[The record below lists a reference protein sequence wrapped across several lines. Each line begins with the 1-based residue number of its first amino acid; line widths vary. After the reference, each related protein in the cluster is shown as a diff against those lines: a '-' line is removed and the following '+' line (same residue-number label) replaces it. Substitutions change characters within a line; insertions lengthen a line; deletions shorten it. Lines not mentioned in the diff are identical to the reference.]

1 MDLRFTPEEV
11 AFRDEMRTFFRA
23 NIPETTR
30 NRLGAG
36 RHVGRDA
43 WVESQ
48 QILNKAGLAVPHWPV
63 QHGGR
68 GWSPIQLYIYN
79 EEMLKENVPAPLPFG
94 THMVGPV
101 IIAFGTEEQKAH
113 YLPRIAN
120 MDDWWCQGFSEPGA
134 GSDLA
139 SLKCRAVRDGD
150 HYVINGQKTWT
161 TLAQWANWIFVLAR
175 TNPEAR
181 KPQEGISFILVDMKT
196 LGVTVRPIQLID
208 GEAEVNEVWFDDV
221 RVPVANL
228 VGQENRGWDCAK
240 FLLGN
245 ERSNIARIGASK
257 SRLKRI
263 REIARA
269 VPAGD
274 GALWDDMGFRRRVNA
289 VEVELKAL
297 EMTQLRVVADER
309 DHGNKPNPASLDPED
324 QGLGNPAGDDRVGP
338 RDGRPVR
345 AGLSRRRTRYP
356 GGFQRPAGRFR
367 LGRHGCTRI
376 LQLSQGVDL
385 RRIERDT
392 AQHHRQDG
400 AGFLMHFRA
409 LPDGRATCCRGDT
422 GCRTIFVS
430 GP

>member
-11 AFRDEMRTFFRA
+11 AFRDEMRSFFRN
-23 NIPETTR
+23 NIPASTR
-30 NRLGAG
+30 ERLGAG
-36 RHVGRDA
+36 RHVGREA

-48 QILNKAGLAVPHWPV
+48 QILNRAGLAVPHWPV
-63 QHGGR
+63 QYGGR
-68 GWSPIQLYIYN
+68 GWSPIQLFIYN

-101 IIAFGTEEQKAH
+101 IIAFGTDEQKAH

-139 SLKCRAVRDGD
+139 SLKTRAVRDGD

-196 LGVTVRPIQLID
+196 PGVTVRPIQLID

-228 VGQENRGWDCAK
+228 VGEENRGWDCAK

-263 REIARA
+263 RELARQ

-297 EMTQLRVVADER
+297 EMTQLRVVAADR
-309 DHGNKPNPASLDPED
+309 DHGNKPNPASSILKIKGSEI
-324 QGLGNPAGDDRVGP
+324 QQATTELALEMAGPFALAYHDAEHDIP
-338 RDGRPVR
+338 
-345 AGLSRRRTRYP
+345 
-356 GGFQRPAGRFR
+356 
-367 LGRHGCTRI
+367 
-376 LQLSQGVDL
+376 
-385 RRIERDT
+385 
-392 AQHHRQDG
+392 DG
-400 AGFLMHFRA
+400 AND
-409 LPDGRATCCRGDT
+409 LPDGFGWADT
-422 GCRTIFVS
+422 AAPEYFNYRKVS
-430 GP
+430 IYGGSNEIQRNIIAMMVVGL